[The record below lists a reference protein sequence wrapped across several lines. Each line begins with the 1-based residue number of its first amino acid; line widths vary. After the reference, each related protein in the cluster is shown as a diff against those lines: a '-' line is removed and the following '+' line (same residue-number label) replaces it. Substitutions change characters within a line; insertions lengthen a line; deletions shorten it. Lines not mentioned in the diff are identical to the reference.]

1 MILFNKKI
9 IQQIWNILLHTYMYT
24 KLWMDNLLYL
34 KYFHRYIFF
43 VRFIFRKPSQF
54 IILFWG
60 FGMVINDANAD
71 ILNIYEQKKNKTKLV
86 KEKLKRLKL
95 YFIDYNIKSAKIKR
109 LSLFVSSAILS
120 RRWKALFVFTAI
132 HYLKKNIQHNLSC
145 MYFLHNYGLKFE
157 FPADF
162 M

>member
-1 MILFNKKI
+1 
-9 IQQIWNILLHTYMYT
+9 
-24 KLWMDNLLYL
+24 MDNLLYL

-120 RRWKALFVFTAI
+120 RR
-132 HYLKKNIQHNLSC
+132 
-145 MYFLHNYGLKFE
+145 
-157 FPADF
+157 
-162 M
+162 